1 MSDPQTDS
9 HSPAQVPAD
18 GSETVRAEVQR
29 EYAIKLV
36 KAELR
41 VQAAQAGI
49 KLGDGFTDYL
59 DASKLLGEDGNP
71 STEAIGQ
78 ALAPLAA
85 AQESKFA
92 PLAGAGYNRNG
103 PPPARRISLDVR
115 QR

>member
-1 MSDPQTDS
+1 MSDAQTDS
-9 HSPAQVPAD
+9 HSPAQVLAD

-29 EYAIKLV
+29 EYATKLA

-59 DASKLLGEDGNP
+59 DTSKLLDEDGNP
-71 STEAIGQ
+71 SAEAIGQ

-85 AQESKFA
+85 AQEPQF
-92 PLAGAGYNRNG
+92 PQIAGTGHYRNG
-103 PPPARRISLDVR
+103 PPPTRRVSLDVR